1 MADINTSAHLLKYDS
16 TYGAYK
22 GTVEVDNNSLV
33 IDGEKVSVFNEF
45 SPADI
50 PWASVG
56 AEIVIESTG
65 KFVDAVG
72 NSDKG
77 VLGANL
83 HITQG
88 GAKKVIISAPAKN
101 EDLTIVLGVNND
113 QYNPKL
119 HHIISNASCTTN
131 CLALPA
137 KVVSDEFGIVYGAMT
152 TIHSYTN
159 DQNTIDA
166 PHSDLRRA
174 RAAAQNIIPTTTG
187 AARAVS
193 LVIPELAGK
202 FDGYAL
208 RVPTATV
215 SIVDFTA
222 LVDRNVP
229 VEPLN
234 QKLKEAGS
242 TGPMKGYLGY
252 SDDPL
257 VSSDYIGDTRSSIID
272 AKSTLVM
279 GERIVK
285 IVAWYDN
292 EWGYASRTAD
302 LTAIVGQSL

>member
-1 MADINTSAHLLKYDS
+1 MAKNKIGINGFGRIGSNLFRIIKEKYLDEIEVVGINDVADINTSAHLLKYDS

-33 IDGEKVSVFNEF
+33 IDGKKLSVFNEF

-119 HHIISNASCTTN
+119 HQIISKESCTTN
-131 CLALPA
+131 
-137 KVVSDEFGIVYGAMT
+137 
-152 TIHSYTN
+152 
-159 DQNTIDA
+159 
-166 PHSDLRRA
+166 
-174 RAAAQNIIPTTTG
+174 
-187 AARAVS
+187 
-193 LVIPELAGK
+193 
-202 FDGYAL
+202 
-208 RVPTATV
+208 
-215 SIVDFTA
+215 
-222 LVDRNVP
+222 
-229 VEPLN
+229 
-234 QKLKEAGS
+234 
-242 TGPMKGYLGY
+242 
-252 SDDPL
+252 
-257 VSSDYIGDTRSSIID
+257 
-272 AKSTLVM
+272 
-279 GERIVK
+279 
-285 IVAWYDN
+285 
-292 EWGYASRTAD
+292 
-302 LTAIVGQSL
+302 